1 MAYTIILVDKVTEAQ
16 VDDLSDSEF
25 ATLME
30 IYEVLRLVPENG
42 MILRREAPQTA
53 MYAFAH
59 RGIEVVYFIVASAVQ
74 VAIVRVN
81 RLPQMG

>member
-1 MAYTIILVDKVTEAQ
+1 MAYTIILVDKIAEAQ
-16 VDDLSDSEF
+16 VDDLSDNEF

-42 MILRREAPQTA
+42 MILRGKASQTA
-53 MYAFAH
+53 MYVFAH
-59 RGIEVVYFIVASAVQ
+59 RGIEVVYLIVASTVQ

-81 RLPQMG
+81 RLPDVV

>member
-1 MAYTIILVDKVTEAQ
+1 MAYTIILVDKITEAQ

-42 MILRREAPQTA
+42 LILRKEAPQAA
-53 MYAFAH
+53 MYAFVH
-59 RGIEVVYFIVASAVQ
+59 RQIEVVYFIVASAVQ

-81 RLPQMG
+81 RLPDVG